1 MAVPRIFLSHSRMDD
16 DIATRL
22 AGDLRAAGAEI
33 WLDLTDVQQGDFM
46 KRINEGLSQC
56 DCLVLVLTPHSLS
69 SPSVEMEVNAA
80 LNLVRLRRITAV
92 IPFMGVPVE
101 MAKVPPMWATLHYY
115 DATADYAGALAGLLR
130 ALSLTP
136 PPSALAAV
144 QAAAPQQPVMLNTVM
159 TQAQAQSGGT
169 SPAPGPVSM
178 PGAAG
183 YSTQRSVPLAQT
195 NPQTN
200 PDPRAGMAAPPY
212 AAPYAPQP
220 AAGPYAPQPAGYAP
234 QPAPYAQPPQAP
246 YAPPVPNPYQQPY
259 PQPLG
264 VPYPVVAPQ
273 NPADWQAIVGI
284 SLGGVG
290 MIAWLLPICGF
301 PITITALVFS
311 LLGMKSPAR
320 KTLAII
326 GVALA
331 GVGLVLTV
339 ISAAFGAYLGAT
351 NQL

>member
-1 MAVPRIFLSHSRMDD
+1 
-16 DIATRL
+16 
-22 AGDLRAAGAEI
+22 
-33 WLDLTDVQQGDFM
+33 
-46 KRINEGLSQC
+46 
-56 DCLVLVLTPHSLS
+56 VLVLTPHSLS

-80 LNLVRLRRITAV
+80 LNLVRLQRITTV
-92 IPFMGVPVE
+92 IPFLGVPVD

-130 ALSLTP
+130 ALGLTP

-144 QAAAPQQPVMLNTVM
+144 HTAAPQQPTMLNIAIT
-159 TQAQAQSGGT
+159 QAQSGGT
-169 SPAPGPVSM
+169 WPGPVSM

-183 YSTQRSVPLAQT
+183 YSTQRSVPLAQA

-200 PDPRAGMAAPPY
+200 PRPGMAGPAGPPY
-212 AAPYAPQP
+212 ATPNAPQ
-220 AAGPYAPQPAGYAP
+220 AGIGAGPYAQPPVGYAP

-246 YAPPVPNPYQQPY
+246 YAAAPNPYQQPY
-259 PQPLG
+259 PQPLAM
-264 VPYPVVAPQ
+264 PYPATAPQ

-290 MIAWLLPICGF
+290 MIAWFLPVCGF
-301 PITITALVFS
+301 PVTIAALVFS

-351 NQL
+351 GQL

>member
-1 MAVPRIFLSHSRMDD
+1 MAAPRIFLSHSRMDD
-16 DIATRL
+16 AIATRL

-80 LNLVRLRRITAV
+80 LNLVRLQRITAV
-92 IPFMGVPVE
+92 IPFLGVPVD

-115 DATADYAGALAGLLR
+115 DATADYASALAGLLR
-130 ALSLTP
+130 ALGLTA
-136 PPSALAAV
+136 SANALAAV
-144 QAAAPQQPVMLNTVM
+144 HAAAPQQPAMLNTAM
-159 TQAQAQSGGT
+159 SRAQAQSGAT
-169 SPAPGPVSM
+169 WPAAAPVSM

-183 YSTQRSVPLAQT
+183 YSTQRSVPLAQA

-200 PDPRAGMAAPPY
+200 PNPQPGVTVPPY
-212 AAPYAPQP
+212 AAPYGQP
-220 AAGPYAPQPAGYAP
+220 PAGYAP
-234 QPAPYAQPPQAP
+234 ASTPYGQPQQAPHAPAP
-246 YAPPVPNPYQQPY
+246 NLYQQPL

-264 VPYPVVAPQ
+264 IPYPVAAPQ

-284 SLGGVG
+284 VLGGVG
-290 MIAWLLPICGF
+290 MIAWFLPICGF
-301 PITITALVFS
+301 PITIAALVFG

-326 GVALA
+326 AVALA
-331 GVGLVLTV
+331 GLGLLLTV
-339 ISAAFGAYLGAT
+339 INAAIGAYLGVT
-351 NQL
+351 GQL

>member
-1 MAVPRIFLSHSRMDD
+1 MTAPRIFLSHSRMDD

-22 AGDLRAAGAEI
+22 AGDLRTAGAEI

-80 LNLVRLRRITAV
+80 LNLVRLQRITAV
-92 IPFMGVPVE
+92 IPFLGVPVD

-115 DATADYAGALAGLLR
+115 DATADYTGALAGLLR
-130 ALSLTP
+130 ALGLTP

-144 QAAAPQQPVMLNTVM
+144 HAAAPQRPAMLNTAM

-169 SPAPGPVSM
+169 WPAAGPVSM
-178 PGAAG
+178 PGAAS
-183 YSTQRSVPLAQT
+183 YSTQRSVPLTPT

-200 PDPRAGMAAPPY
+200 PNPQPGMAVPPY
-212 AAPYAPQP
+212 AGSYGQP
-220 AAGPYAPQPAGYAP
+220 PAGYAPQP
-234 QPAPYAQPPQAP
+234 QPAPYAQPQQAS
-246 YAPPVPNPYQQPY
+246 YAPAPNPHQQPY
-259 PQPLG
+259 PQPLAM
-264 VPYPVVAPQ
+264 PYPVAAPQ

-284 SLGGVG
+284 VLGGVG
-290 MIAWLLPICGF
+290 MIAWFVPICGF
-301 PITITALVFS
+301 PITIAALVFS

-326 GVALA
+326 AVALA

-339 ISAAFGAYLGAT
+339 INSAIGAYLGAT
-351 NQL
+351 GQL